1 MINII
6 IKGGKVMAY
15 KAVKI
20 NRSSSGWGGPLVL
33 KPTDKKNVVA
43 SITGGGIDP
52 IAKKIAEMSGAE
64 AIDAFTNSVP
74 EEKIMCVVIDCGG
87 TARAGV
93 YPKKRIPTVNLTPA
107 GQVGPL
113 AKFIKEDIYVSGV
126 KESTIEYAE
135 DESEVVES
143 EVEAAGASE
152 AGEEKEDINA
162 KKAAAEEEKGG
173 ITGFIANIGR
183 AMGGVVGIFY
193 QAGRETIDQ
202 LIKNIIP
209 FMAFIATI
217 IGIINA
223 TGLGEFIANTLSPLA
238 STLPGL
244 LLLTIIASLPFLSP
258 ILGPGAVIAQIIG
271 VMIGV
276 EIGKG
281 NIPPQFA
288 LPALFAINPQ
298 VGCDFVPVGLSLGE
312 AEPETQEIGVPAV
325 LISRV
330 ITGPAAT
337 IIAYFA
343 SFGLYS

>member
-1 MINII
+1 MS
-6 IKGGKVMAY
+6 Y

-20 NRSSSGWGGPLVL
+20 SRSSNGWGGPLVL

-52 IAKKIAEMSGAE
+52 VAQKIADMTGAE
-64 AIDAFTNSVP
+64 AVDAFTNSVP
-74 EEKIMCVVIDCGG
+74 EEEMLCVVIDCGG

-113 AKFIKEDIYVSGV
+113 AKHIKKDIYVSGV
-126 KESTIEYAE
+126 KEKNIEYAE
-135 DESEVVES
+135 DESDVIES
-143 EVEAAGASE
+143 EVTRESE
-152 AGEEKEDINA
+152 SKTSSR
-162 KKAAAEEEKGG
+162 KAARKTAGGNNNGG

-183 AMGGVVGIFY
+183 GMGGVVGVFY

-202 LIKNIIP
+202 LVKNIIP

-223 TGLGEFIANTLSPLA
+223 TGLGSFIANTLSPLA

-244 LLLTIIASLPFLSP
+244 LTLTVIASLPFLSP

-271 VMIGV
+271 VIIGV

-281 NIPPQFA
+281 NIPPHFA

-312 AEPETQEIGVPAV
+312 ADPETQEVGVPAV

-330 ITGPAAT
+330 ITGPVAT

-343 SFGLYS
+343 SFGLY

>member
-1 MINII
+1 MS
-6 IKGGKVMAY
+6 Y

-20 NRSSSGWGGPLVL
+20 TRSSNGWGGPLVL
-33 KPTDKKNVVA
+33 KPTDKKNKVA
-43 SITGGGIDP
+43 SVTGGGIDP
-52 IAKKIAEMSGAE
+52 VAQKIADMTGAE
-64 AIDAFTNSVP
+64 AIDGFTKSVP
-74 EEKIMCVVIDCGG
+74 EEEMLCVVIDCGG

-113 AKFIKEDIYVSGV
+113 AKHIKEDIYVSGV
-126 KESTIEYAE
+126 KEKNIQYAE
-135 DESEVVES
+135 DESEAITS
-143 EVEAAGASE
+143 GADK
-152 AGEEKEDINA
+152 EKTETP
-162 KKAAAEEEKGG
+162 AAAAAKTKRSGNGNGNGG

-183 AMGGVVGIFY
+183 AMGGIVGVFY

-238 STLPGL
+238 GTLPGL
-244 LLLTIIASLPFLSP
+244 LTLTVIASLPFLSP

-271 VMIGV
+271 VIIGV

-281 NIPPQFA
+281 NIPPHFA

-312 AEPETQEIGVPAV
+312 ADPATQEIGVPAV

-343 SFGLYS
+343 SFGLY

>member
-1 MINII
+1 MS
-6 IKGGKVMAY
+6 Y

-20 NRSSSGWGGPLVL
+20 TRSSNGWGGPLVL
-33 KPTDKKNVVA
+33 KPTDKKNKVA
-43 SITGGGIDP
+43 SVTGGGIDP
-52 IAKKIAEMSGAE
+52 VAQKIADMTGAE
-64 AIDAFTNSVP
+64 AIDGFTKGVP
-74 EEKIMCVVIDCGG
+74 EDEMLCVVIDCGG

-113 AKFIKEDIYVSGV
+113 AKHIKEDIYVSGV
-126 KESTIEYAE
+126 KEKNIQYAE
-135 DESEVVES
+135 DESEAITS
-143 EVEAAGASE
+143 GAGK
-152 AGEEKEDINA
+152 EKTETP
-162 KKAAAEEEKGG
+162 AAASAKTKKSGNGNGNGG

-183 AMGGVVGIFY
+183 GMGGVVGIFY

-209 FMAFIATI
+209 FMAFIATL

-238 STLPGL
+238 GTLPGL
-244 LLLTIIASLPFLSP
+244 LTLTVIASLPFLSP

-271 VMIGV
+271 VIIGV

-281 NIPPQFA
+281 NIPPHFA

-312 AEPETQEIGVPAV
+312 ADPETQEVGVPAV

-343 SFGLYS
+343 SFGLY

>member
-1 MINII
+1 MS
-6 IKGGKVMAY
+6 Y

-20 NRSSSGWGGPLVL
+20 TRSSNGWGGPLVL
-33 KPTDKKNVVA
+33 KPTDKKNKVA
-43 SITGGGIDP
+43 SVTGGGIDP
-52 IAKKIAEMSGAE
+52 VAQKIADMTGAE
-64 AIDAFTNSVP
+64 AIDGFTKSVP
-74 EEKIMCVVIDCGG
+74 EEEMLCVVIDCGG

-113 AKFIKEDIYVSGV
+113 AKHIKEDIYVSGV
-126 KESTIEYAE
+126 KEKNIQYAE
-135 DESEVVES
+135 DESEVIES
-143 EVEAAGASE
+143 EVGK
-152 AGEEKEDINA
+152 EKTE
-162 KKAAAEEEKGG
+162 KPAAAAKAKRTGNGNGG

-183 AMGGVVGIFY
+183 AMGGIVGVFY

-223 TGLGEFIANTLSPLA
+223 TGLGELIANTLSPLA

-244 LLLTIIASLPFLSP
+244 LILTVIASLPFLSP

-271 VMIGV
+271 VIIGV

-281 NIPPQFA
+281 NIPPHFA

-312 AEPETQEIGVPAV
+312 ADPETQEVGVPAV

-343 SFGLYS
+343 SFGLY

>member
-1 MINII
+1 MTYKT
-6 IKGGKVMAY
+6 IK
-15 KAVKI
+15 I
-20 NRSSSGWGGPLVL
+20 TRSSNGWGGPLVL
-33 KPTDKKNVVA
+33 KPTDEKNIVA
-43 SITGGGIDP
+43 SMTGGGIHP
-52 IAKKIAEMSGAE
+52 VAQKIADMTGTE
-64 AIDAFTNSVP
+64 AKDAFNTSVP
-74 EEKIMCVVIDCGG
+74 EEKMLCVVIDCGG

-93 YPKKRIPTVNLTPA
+93 YPKKRIPTINLTPA

-113 AKFIKEDIYVSGV
+113 AKHIKEDIYVSGV
-126 KESTIEYAE
+126 KVNNISYT
-135 DESEVVES
+135 DEEASVPETTKD
-143 EVEAAGASE
+143 VEADSP
-152 AGEEKEDINA
+152 
-162 KKAAAEEEKGG
+162 AAAAKAVRGNGGNGNGG

-183 AMGGVVGIFY
+183 AMGGIVGVFY

-223 TGLGEFIANTLSPLA
+223 TGLGELIANTLSPLA

-244 LLLTIIASLPFLSP
+244 LALTVIASLPFLSP

-271 VMIGV
+271 VIIGV
-276 EIGKG
+276 EIGRG
-281 NIPPQFA
+281 NIPPHFA

-312 AEPETQEIGVPAV
+312 AKPETQEIGVPAV

-330 ITGPAAT
+330 ITGPVAT

>member
-1 MINII
+1 MS
-6 IKGGKVMAY
+6 Y

-20 NRSSSGWGGPLVL
+20 TRSSNGWGGPLVL
-33 KPTDKKNVVA
+33 KPTDEKNIVA

-52 IAKKIAEMSGAE
+52 VAQKIADMTGAE
-64 AIDAFTNSVP
+64 ARDAFKTSVP
-74 EEKIMCVVIDCGG
+74 EEKMLCVVIDCGG

-93 YPKKRIPTVNLTPA
+93 YPKKRIPTINLTPA

-113 AKFIKEDIYVSGV
+113 AKHIKEDIYVSGV
-126 KESTIEYAE
+126 KEKNISYTDEEASVRESTK
-135 DESEVVES
+135 D
-143 EVEAAGASE
+143 VEA
-152 AGEEKEDINA
+152 DTP
-162 KKAAAEEEKGG
+162 AAAAKSVGGNGGNGNGG

-183 AMGGVVGIFY
+183 VMGGVVGVFY

-223 TGLGEFIANTLSPLA
+223 TGLGEIIANTLSPLA

-244 LLLTIIASLPFLSP
+244 LALTVIASLPFLSP

-271 VMIGV
+271 VIIGV
-276 EIGKG
+276 EIGRG
-281 NIPPQFA
+281 NIPPHFA

-298 VGCDFVPVGLSLGE
+298 VGCDFVPVGLSLGD
-312 AEPETQEIGVPAV
+312 ADPETQEIGVPAV

-343 SFGLYS
+343 SIGLYS

>member
-1 MINII
+1 
-6 IKGGKVMAY
+6 
-15 KAVKI
+15 
-20 NRSSSGWGGPLVL
+20 
-33 KPTDKKNVVA
+33 VA
-43 SITGGGIDP
+43 SVTGGGIDP
-52 IAKKIAEMSGAE
+52 VAQKIADMTGAE
-64 AIDAFTNSVP
+64 AIDGFTKSVP
-74 EEKIMCVVIDCGG
+74 EEEMLCVVIDCGG

-113 AKFIKEDIYVSGV
+113 AKHIKEDIYVSGV
-126 KESTIEYAE
+126 KEKNIQYAE
-135 DESEVVES
+135 DESEAITSGAAKEKT
-143 EVEAAGASE
+143 ETPAEAA
-152 AGEEKEDINA
+152 A
-162 KKAAAEEEKGG
+162 KTKRSGNGSNNGG

-183 AMGGVVGIFY
+183 AMGGIVGVFY

-238 STLPGL
+238 GTLPGL
-244 LLLTIIASLPFLSP
+244 LTLTVIASLPFLSP

-271 VMIGV
+271 VIIGV

-281 NIPPQFA
+281 NIPPHFA

-312 AEPETQEIGVPAV
+312 ADPETQEIGVPAV

-343 SFGLYS
+343 SFGLY

>member
-1 MINII
+1 MS
-6 IKGGKVMAY
+6 Y

-20 NRSSSGWGGPLVL
+20 TRSSNGWGGPLVL
-33 KPTDKKNVVA
+33 KPTDKKNKVA
-43 SITGGGIDP
+43 SVTGGGIDP
-52 IAKKIAEMSGAE
+52 VAQKIADMTGAE
-64 AIDAFTNSVP
+64 AIDGFTKSVP
-74 EEKIMCVVIDCGG
+74 EEEMLCVVIDCGG

-113 AKFIKEDIYVSGV
+113 AKHIKEDIYVSGV
-126 KESTIEYAE
+126 KEKNIQYAE
-135 DESEVVES
+135 DESEVIES
-143 EVEAAGASE
+143 EVGK
-152 AGEEKEDINA
+152 EKTETP
-162 KKAAAEEEKGG
+162 AAAAKAKRTGNGNGG

-183 AMGGVVGIFY
+183 AMGGIVGVFY

-223 TGLGEFIANTLSPLA
+223 TGLGELIANTLSPLA

-244 LLLTIIASLPFLSP
+244 LILTVIASLPFLSP

-271 VMIGV
+271 VIIGV

-281 NIPPQFA
+281 NIPPHFA

-312 AEPETQEIGVPAV
+312 ADPETQEVGVPAV

-343 SFGLYS
+343 SFGLY